1 MTCKQLIGYI
11 NTREEIRYFFHV
23 CCYGFSQGRKSL
35 YNTAVYV
42 MKDFVFL
49 QNQVIYT
56 NLLIWTKAFIFL
68 RDPVICTIQLC
79 EIKAFLFLQDP
90 VTCIILLYQ
99 TKLFFSWQVPF
110 VHSFLFSFLHVV
122 LSDFETYIL
131 PLPSVL
137 QHLTNR
143 LNNVQI

>member
-1 MTCKQLIGYI
+1 M
-11 NTREEIRYFFHV
+11 

-110 VHSFLFSFLHVV
+110 VHSFFFLFACISSFPRDLC
-122 LSDFETYIL
+122 LAITLCLPGFEKL
-131 PLPSVL
+131 VE
-137 QHLTNR
+137 QHINLIRYSTS
-143 LNNVQI
+143 LLWIFFI